1 MRCLCSSHWKH
12 QSFKQIE
19 PPTKALEKRNQC
31 RNFLHNRIQGQQAN
45 GSHQQEFDSF
55 GHLVRRGRVEAEQG
69 QIQGTSFFMQN
80 MNTHQEILID
90 ESNAVQTVLAALEEL
105 KKNAQKEV

>member
-1 MRCLCSSHWKH
+1 
-12 QSFKQIE
+12 
-19 PPTKALEKRNQC
+19 
-31 RNFLHNRIQGQQAN
+31 
-45 GSHQQEFDSF
+45 
-55 GHLVRRGRVEAEQG
+55 
-69 QIQGTSFFMQN
+69 